1 MWLRFHR
8 EIWRTRMQ
16 IVLIRHCVNDAVERV
31 LCGRTLDVS
40 SIESAGA
47 KRKLFVPLLQ
57 KAKPSLRS
65 APRGERNKTAIYF
78 AQVAAA
84 YRASSPPWQKFYLAK
99 WRG

>member
-40 SIESAGA
+40 LNAIGRRQAELLGA
-47 KRKLFVPLLQ
+47 ALAEDEPVLQCSPRRRTHEPAMYIAQRNRKSV
-57 KAKPSLRS
+57 
-65 APRGERNKTAIYF
+65 GEGKSGSGKVDI
-78 AQVAAA
+78 
-84 YRASSPPWQKFYLAK
+84 
-99 WRG
+99 GG